1 MTKNDLIEQNMKLV
15 YYIISKDYPTFI
27 RDEDIIQSGMLGL
40 CKAAQNWDSTKSQF
54 STYACKCIRNE
65 INQEFIRRKPYSKN
79 LSLEHKVGTD
89 GTLGDIL
96 PGDDDF
102 CTVDY
107 SDFQGRLSGLE
118 NEVLEMKN
126 LGYRTDEI
134 AYLLDISVVKVQKI
148 LRTIRLKWK
157 KYYGTD

>member
-15 YYIISKDYPTFI
+15 YYIVSKDYPTFI

-40 CKAAQNWDSTKSQF
+40 CKAAQNWDASKSQF

-65 INQEFIRRKPYSKN
+65 INGEFIRRKPHSKN
-79 LSLEHKVGTD
+79 LSMEAKVGAD

-102 CTVDY
+102 CMVDY

-134 AYLLDISVVKVQKI
+134 AYILDTSVVKVQKI

-157 KYYGTD
+157 KYYEN

>member
-1 MTKNDLIEQNMKLV
+1 MKNELIEQNMKLV

-96 PGDDDF
+96 PGDDEMS
-102 CTVDY
+102 TVDY
-107 SDFQGRLSGLE
+107 GDFGSQLSAFE
-118 NEVLEMKN
+118 NEVLEMSN
-126 LGYRTDEI
+126 FGYDTDEI
-134 AYLLDISVVKVQKI
+134 ARILSVPVTKVQKI
-148 LRTIRLKWK
+148 LRIIRLKWK
-157 KYYGTD
+157 RFYGKD